1 MQTFIEELY
10 DLGVFKFGDFTLK
23 SGIVSPFYLDLRLT
37 VSSPKLLV
45 KIADAIHDAIHLS
58 FGFSKIAPSGMI
70 SEKIGAISSK
80 FALDGKRSEPKIQV
94 IQDCSFDL
102 VCGVPYTA
110 IPFATAFSI
119 RQEIPMVLKR
129 KEKKQHGT
137 GKMCEGIFREGQKCL
152 VVEDVITSGQSILE
166 TIAALESERLIVQD
180 IVVLVDREQ
189 GGRQLLER
197 QGYRLHS
204 ILTIRQVEAF
214 LSNTGKID
222 AAAASAI
229 RESLKT

>member
-10 DLGVFKFGDFTLK
+10 DLGVFKFGAFTLK

-37 VSSPKLLV
+37 ISSPKLLV
-45 KIADAIHDAIHLS
+45 KIADAIQAAIH
-58 FGFSKIAPSGMI
+58 PSGTI
-70 SEKIGAISSK
+70 SEKNGAILSK
-80 FALDGKRSEPKIQV
+80 FSLDAKRGEPKTQDIQG
-94 IQDCSFDL
+94 CSFGL
-102 VCGVPYTA
+102 VCGVPYTG

-119 RQEIPMVLKR
+119 RQEIPMILKR

-152 VVEDVITSGQSILE
+152 VIEDVITSGQSILE

-204 ILTIRQVEAF
+204 ILTIRQIEVS
-214 LSNTGKID
+214 LSKIGTID

-229 RESLKT
+229 RKSLKT

>member
-1 MQTFIEELY
+1 MQTLIEELY
-10 DLGVFKFGDFTLK
+10 DLGVFKFGAFTLK

-45 KIADAIHDAIHLS
+45 KIADAIQEAIS
-58 FGFSKIAPSGMI
+58 PSDTL
-70 SEKIGAISSK
+70 SEKIVAIPSK
-80 FALDGKRSEPKIQV
+80 
-94 IQDCSFDL
+94 CSFDL
-102 VCGVPYTA
+102 VCGVPYTG

-137 GKMCEGIFREGQKCL
+137 GKMCEGLFREGQKCL
-152 VVEDVITSGQSILE
+152 VIEDVITSGQSILE
-166 TIAALESERLIVQD
+166 TIAALESEKLIVQD

-204 ILTIRQVEAF
+204 ILTIRQIEAS
-214 LSNTGKID
+214 LSKTGKID

-229 RESLKT
+229 RESFQT

>member
-10 DLGVFKFGDFTLK
+10 DLGVFKFGVFTLK
-23 SGIVSPFYLDLRLT
+23 SGSVSPFYLDLRLT

-45 KIADAIHDAIHLS
+45 KIADAIQDAIQ
-58 FGFSKIAPSGMI
+58 
-70 SEKIGAISSK
+70 IGAISSK
-80 FALDGKRSEPKIQV
+80 FPFDAKRGETNTQV
-94 IQDCSFDL
+94 NQVSSFDL
-102 VCGVPYTA
+102 VCGVPYTG

-119 RQEIPMVLKR
+119 RQGIPMVLKR

-152 VVEDVITSGQSILE
+152 VIEDVITSGQSILE

-204 ILTIRQVEAF
+204 ILTIRQIETS
-214 LSNTGKID
+214 LSKTGKID